1 MSARILVIEDNE
13 ANLDLMSYLLRA
25 FGHSVSVARDG
36 PAGLAAVRA
45 EPPDLVLC
53 DIHLPGIG
61 GIEVAS
67 RLRSDAALHRI
78 PLVAVTAFAMASDR
92 ERIMAAGFD
101 GCLIKPITPE
111 TFVAQVE
118 AHLPAQ
124 LRGGAARREPAP
136 RAPQP
141 PPAQRG
147 RTILAVDDR
156 PENLELAAGILE
168 PSGYR
173 VVTAT
178 GMGAA
183 LALALDSPP
192 DLILSDVVM
201 AEGNGYEF
209 IQAVKADARLRDI
222 PFIFLT
228 ATMTAPSARKHG
240 LALGAARYLF
250 RPIEPPELLRE
261 IEACLGERF

>member
-1 MSARILVIEDNE
+1 MPARILVIEDNE
-13 ANLDLMSYLLRA
+13 ANLELMSYLLRA
-25 FGHSVSVARDG
+25 FGHTVSAARDG
-36 PAGLAAVRA
+36 HAGLAQARS
-45 EPPDLVLC
+45 ERPDLVLC
-53 DIHLPGIG
+53 DIQLPGIG
-61 GIEVAS
+61 GMVIAS
-67 RLRSDAALHRI
+67 RIRGDPAFDRI
-78 PLVAVTAFAMASDR
+78 PLVAVTALAMVGDR
-92 ERIMAAGFD
+92 ETILAAGFD
-101 GCLIKPITPE
+101 GYLTKPITPE

-124 LRGGAARREPAP
+124 LRGGAARPEPAP
-136 RAPQP
+136 RSPQP

-173 VVTAT
+173 VLTAT
-178 GMGAA
+178 GIRAA
-183 LALALDSPP
+183 LALACESPP
-192 DLILSDVVM
+192 DLILSDVMM
-201 AEGNGYEF
+201 AQGSGFEF

-222 PFIFLT
+222 PFIFVT
-228 ATMTAPSARKHG
+228 ATMTTPSARKHG

-261 IEACLGERF
+261 IEACLGEPF

>member
-1 MSARILVIEDNE
+1 MPARILVIEDNE
-13 ANLDLMSYLLRA
+13 ANLDLMAYLLRA
-25 FGHSVSVARDG
+25 FGHRVSVARDG
-36 PAGLAAVRA
+36 HAGLAAVRA
-45 EPPDLVLC
+45 ERPDLALC

-61 GIEVAS
+61 GIELAN
-67 RLRSDAALHRI
+67 RLRSDPTLHRI

-92 ERIMAAGFD
+92 ETIMAAGFD
-101 GCLIKPITPE
+101 GCLTKPITPE

-118 AHLPAQ
+118 AFLPAQ
-124 LRGGAARREPAP
+124 LRGGFARPEPAP
-136 RAPQP
+136 PAPQP
-141 PPAQRG
+141 PSAQRG

-178 GMGAA
+178 GMRAA
-183 LALALDSPP
+183 LALALESPP

-201 AEGNGYEF
+201 AQGSGYEF
-209 IQAVKADARLRDI
+209 IHAVKADARLRDI
-222 PFIFLT
+222 PFIFIT
-228 ATMTAPSARKHG
+228 ATMTTPNARKHG
-240 LALGAARYLF
+240 LALGAACYLF

-261 IEACLGERF
+261 IEACLGEPF